1 ALRDDSFAG
10 AARSRRWPSAAPGGR
25 ASRPWSWAS
34 RPLVRPDSLQQVGV
48 AAINETQ
55 FWTAAR
61 MIPLV
66 DIHCHLLAGLDDGP
80 RTREDA
86 VAMCRMAHEEGVRLM
101 AATAH
106 QSKRWPL
113 TPQTILGAGRILE
126 EDLRTAGIALEVFPS
141 AEVMA
146 EPETADHWQAG
157 K

>member
-1 ALRDDSFAG
+1 
-10 AARSRRWPSAAPGGR
+10 
-25 ASRPWSWAS
+25 
-34 RPLVRPDSLQQVGV
+34 
-48 AAINETQ
+48 
-55 FWTAAR
+55 

-86 VAMCRMAHEEGVRLM
+86 VAMCRMAHGEGVRLM

-113 TPQTILGAGRILE
+113 TPQTILGAGQILE
-126 EDLRTAGIALEVFPS
+126 EDLRAAGIALDVFPS

-157 K
+157 KLLGMGGREAYLLIEMPRGVFVEIGRAHV